1 MKKKSKSTKYLL
13 FALLLGVTIFAIIK
27 DNKLFYPLLFSWPTY
42 AVLDVYRANHEKKGE
57 KYRDYLKYNIFPL
70 LYYYLVPASLIYLFT
85 GSFGYVYAFSAPFI
99 LKILT
104 NI

>member
-13 FALLLGVTIFAIIK
+13 LALLLGVTIFAIVK

-42 AVLDVYRANHEKKGE
+42 AVLDVYRSNHEKKGE
-57 KYRDYLKYNIFPL
+57 TYRDYLKSNIFAL
-70 LYYYLVPASLIYLFT
+70 LYYYLIPASLIYLFT
-85 GSFGYVYAFSAPFI
+85 GTFGYVYAFSAPFI

-104 NI
+104 GI